1 MLLVALLS
9 LLSGCTAL
17 RLVPGAFL
25 KLPDS
30 QGVHRF
36 NAGTASGAAY
46 DELTKILY
54 VVGESVYPHRVG
66 LSDNRPVHTENVFIV
81 ICT

>member
-9 LLSGCTAL
+9 LLAGCTAL
-17 RLVPGAFL
+17 RFVPGAFL

-30 QGVHRF
+30 QGAHRF
-36 NAGTASGAAY
+36 NAGTASAAAY

-54 VVGESVYPHRVG
+54 VVGESVYHQHVG
-66 LSDNRPVHTENVFIV
+66 LSDKRPVHTENSFVLV
-81 ICT
+81 HT